1 MTSQWHGGPQG
12 PAGSSAQDSKFFLS
26 VLSFSLTAS
35 ELQITL
41 GRVIKPAGG
50 EAVLDPCLIPGP
62 GCSVAR
68 GP

>member
-12 PAGSSAQDSKFFLS
+12 PAGSGVRHAKIFLS
-26 VLSFSLTAS
+26 VLSFSLTVC

-50 EAVLDPCLIPGP
+50 EAALDPCLIPGP
-62 GCSVAR
+62 GCRVAR

>member
-1 MTSQWHGGPQG
+1 MTSQWHGGPPG
-12 PAGSSAQDSKFFLS
+12 PAGSGVRGAKIFLS
-26 VLSFSLTAS
+26 VLSSSLTGS

-50 EAVLDPCLIPGP
+50 EAALDPCLIPGP
-62 GCSVAR
+62 GRRVAR